1 MPLVSFDDL
10 MAQTRA
16 GGYAVGYFESWDMIS
31 LMAVA
36 DAAKD
41 TRSPVLLGFSGLY
54 LSHPARLVE
63 EPLSAYAAMGLEVC
77 RQLPVPAALVYN
89 ESPDMASVLEAARL
103 GFSLVMY
110 SDENLDPDVQRRRV
124 REVAEKAHR
133 LGAAVEGE
141 IAALPGLSG
150 MLAEPLRETLLTD
163 IEAALEFV
171 AETKVDAL
179 AVNLGQMHL
188 HGRRELGLDLD
199 LLGELRHRLSLPLVL
214 HGASSVRRD
223 DLQAAIKAGIGKI
236 NVGSLLKQT
245 YFEALR
251 SAGNDVGQDY
261 NPYVVIGSGLEGDV
275 QVAARQALQDVVAG
289 LMRLFGSAGRA

>member
-1 MPLVSFDDL
+1 MPLASFDDL
-10 MAQTRA
+10 MAAAGA
-16 GGYAVGYFESWDMIS
+16 GGYAVGYFESWDMAS

-36 DAAKD
+36 NAARE

-54 LSHPARLVE
+54 LSHPARRLE
-63 EPLSAYAAMGLEVC
+63 GPLSAYAALGLEVC

-89 ESPDMASVLEAARL
+89 ESPDLASVLEAARL
-103 GFSLVMY
+103 GFGLVMF
-110 SDENLDPDVQRRRV
+110 SDEKLDPVAQQNRV

-141 IAALPGLSG
+141 IAALPGLAG
-150 MLAEPLRETLLTD
+150 LLAEPLREAPLTGV
-163 IEAALEFV
+163 EAALEFV

-188 HGRRELGLDLD
+188 HGRRELGLDLE
-199 LLGELRHRLSLPLVL
+199 LLGELRRRLSLPLVL

-223 DLQAAIKAGIGKI
+223 DLRAAIKAGIGKI

-251 SAGNDVGQDY
+251 SACNDVVEGY
-261 NPYVVIGSGLEGDV
+261 NPYAVVGSGLEGDV
-275 QVAARQALQDVVAG
+275 LVAARLALQDCVAG